1 MVRSL
6 SAAVAMVIAPALLLV
21 AAAHT
26 GLFALGSRPL
36 TYAIL
41 VLAWLIGM
49 VAIASAGWSRKITLG
64 LMVIY
69 TIIGIPALPFAGLLA
84 VCSTGDCI

>member
-6 SAAVAMVIAPALLLV
+6 SAAVAMVMLPSLLLI

-26 GLFALGSRPL
+26 GLFASGSSPL
-36 TYAIL
+36 TYAIFF
-41 VLAWLIGM
+41 LAWIIGM
-49 VAIASAGWSRKITLG
+49 AAILSAGWPRRITVG

-69 TIIGIPALPFAGLLA
+69 TIIGIPALPFAALLA